1 MNILREFLGR
11 TLSGFEAYIAE
22 YKYIALAICC
32 MIYAFAN
39 WERFRK
45 TKQGIF
51 LIFSCGMGLMILF
64 PLTGMVLQVYQT
76 RFYDYP
82 WIWSCVPLTA
92 MVAWGIVTILI
103 DQTAE
108 HTEADSKKTW
118 SLKNGIL
125 FLAMIAVLY
134 MCGNRGLLQKAD
146 EAILEDEQAAA
157 EILTYLEEKNLI
169 DDHVIWAKA
178 GVMQYMRSHNGQVIL
193 YYGRDMWEAK
203 SGAYDY
209 EEYSEEEIACYDWME
224 IMSSDHNMY
233 LIEVEQETEDL
244 LEALAT
250 DQMIKNAHEQG
261 VNMIILPTEMTIRVD
276 GHMQAVAK
284 AGNVEVFSEEIGNYT
299 IWRFE

>member
-1 MNILREFLGR
+1 MNLLREFLGR

-32 MIYAFAN
+32 VIYAFAN
-39 WERFRK
+39 WKRFRK

-51 LIFSCGMGLMILF
+51 LICSCCMGLLILF
-64 PLTGMVLQVYQT
+64 PLTGMVLQIYQT

-103 DQTAE
+103 DQTEE
-108 HTEADSKKTW
+108 HEKADLKKKW

-125 FLAMIAVLY
+125 FLAAVAILY

-157 EILTYLEEKNLI
+157 EILTYLEEKDLI

-178 GVMQYMRSHNGQVIL
+178 GVMQYMRSHSGQIVL
-193 YYGRDMWEAK
+193 YYGRDMWDAK

-224 IMSSDHNMY
+224 IMSSAHNMY
-233 LIEVEQETEDL
+233 LIEIGQETEEL
-244 LEALAT
+244 LEALAS
-250 DQMIKNAHEQG
+250 DKMIKNAHEQG

-284 AGNVEVFSEEIGNYT
+284 AGNVEVFNEEIGNYT